1 MILIT
6 PIHVENELLQITEYV
21 GARDELMAEGMAT
34 EAMFPAGRKLTASGS
49 FTDDHHWAIR
59 RIRGGK
65 FRMRVWRPKDDKP
78 AEPAPHRAENEA
90 AFRES
95 VMCFSGAFVE
105 TFLDHTVQDDAYRY
119 DAESLQAIRLHAH
132 RLLEA
137 VAKGRVVK
145 VAASRGEVVRL
156 DQWRRPPMNEDHG

>member
-1 MILIT
+1 MILIK
-6 PIHVENELLQITEYV
+6 PIHIENELIQLTEYV

-34 EAMFPAGRKLTASGS
+34 EAMFPVGRKLTALGS

-78 AEPAPHRAENEA
+78 DEPTPRRAENEA
-90 AFRES
+90 VFREEA
-95 VMCFSGAFVE
+95 MLCSGAVLKTLIE
-105 TFLDHTVQDDAYRY
+105 QIAQDDAYRY
-119 DAESLQAIRLHAH
+119 DAESLRAIRLHAH

-137 VAKGRVVK
+137 VEKGRIVK
-145 VAASRGEVVRL
+145 VAASRGKVVRL
-156 DQWRRPPMNEDHG
+156 DQWRRPPMNGDQD

>member
-1 MILIT
+1 MILIM
-6 PIHVENELLQITEYV
+6 PIHIENELIQLTEYV

-34 EAMFPAGRKLTASGS
+34 ETMFPADRKRKTFGN
-49 FTDDHHWAIR
+49 FTEDHHWSIR

-65 FRMRVWRPKDDKP
+65 FRMRVWRPKDDRP

-90 AFRES
+90 AFREEALL
-95 VMCFSGAFVE
+95 CSGAFLE
-105 TFLDHTVQDDAYRY
+105 TLIKHTFQDDAYRY

-132 RLLEA
+132 RLLE
-137 VAKGRVVK
+137 VITTGRVVK

-156 DQWRRPPMNEDHG
+156 DQWRRPPMNVDQD